1 MVADNVTV
9 NGRLSMQN
17 DILCLSGFSLK
28 TEKILANKNL
38 KLMGKTP
45 IGQILPPD
53 KYAFGS

>member
-1 MVADNVTV
+1 MGQMVADNVTV

-17 DILCLSGFSLK
+17 DILCLSGFPLK

-45 IGQILPPD
+45 IG
-53 KYAFGS
+53 